1 MSLKKIFAA
10 IIGTMFL
17 IHLKDILRGLEPLYY
32 WLCNSLNEINYF
44 EEGAQAAIAVATI
57 VSIVVL
63 ALRIFNKF

>member
-1 MSLKKIFAA
+1 MSLKKIFTA

-17 IHLKDILRGLEPLYY
+17 IHLKDILRGLEPAYY
-32 WLCNSLNEINYF
+32 WFCDSLNEISYF